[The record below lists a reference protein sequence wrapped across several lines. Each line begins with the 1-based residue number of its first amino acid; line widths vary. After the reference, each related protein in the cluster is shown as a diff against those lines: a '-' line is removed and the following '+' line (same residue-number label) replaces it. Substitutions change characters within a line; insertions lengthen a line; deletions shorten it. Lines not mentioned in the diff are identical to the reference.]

1 MRRFASRAD
10 AMLRSRILLSGISTR
25 AVRAFPMTSRTR
37 FLITAALV
45 CHLLLAPSLV
55 TSQLPSSSLP
65 NSASLLRYEDVTWNA
80 VTQELD
86 GPMVKL
92 HQKAEIHYG
101 TYILYADE
109 ITYNRDTGDSTLDG
123 HVVLDGGPNDE
134 HIKANRG
141 SYNVRSESGRFES
154 VTGTTGLRLKAS
166 RLMLTSS
173 NPFAF
178 TGKVV
183 VKTGPDHYLV
193 YDGTITTCQLPRP
206 KWQFYA
212 REVEVEVGGNARIYR
227 STFRL
232 EGVPVLFFPFA
243 THPIQKRPRQS
254 GFLIPSVGHSS
265 TKGYTAGESVF
276 WAINPSMDALLG
288 AQYYSKRGWAPEG
301 EFRAQPG
308 DSSFVD
314 VNFFSVLD
322 RLQGKDYQ
330 GGADVRLSAEG
341 NFAHH
346 LRAVANVDYLSSYV
360 FRLAFTDAFTQA
372 VNSEVNSTA
381 FLSNATNG
389 FFFNGSTQR
398 YEDYEGTTNGNV
410 ISILHAPSVTTS
422 SVDHALW
429 RLPFYW
435 SYDAAADSLERSDPP
450 FSIGSGSSEVM
461 EHFSTGGIVGRFDLN
476 PTLSLPL
483 HLHGWSFRPAFSLR
497 DTIYTKQL
505 VTSIVGG
512 IEVESPL
519 SNAIN
524 RKVLEGSAELR
535 PPAIDRVFDGQFL
548 GRKWKHV
555 IEPRLTYN
563 YVTGVNN
570 FASILRFDERDIL
583 SDTNEVEYSV
593 VNRLYSKRVAAQ
605 PDDCSPAGMPTLLV
619 GGAPGQN
626 RIPWQRYEP
635 TNETACRAQP
645 QVREVI
651 TWELAQKYFIDPTF
665 GGALVPGRPNVFAS
679 TIDLTGISFLTE
691 ARRLSPL
698 ISRLRVQTSTRTD
711 IEWDADY
718 DFKSGHINN
727 STALLNYRIGEF
739 TLGGGNAFLRVL
751 SDTLPSNPTPVTATS
766 YNQFR
771 AVVGYGQPNKRGF
784 SAASNVGFDGGIGA
798 LQYSSA
804 QAAYNW
810 DCCGVNV
817 EYRRFN
823 LGSVRDENQLRF
835 TFALANIGAFGNLRR
850 QERLF

>member
-1 MRRFASRAD
+1 
-10 AMLRSRILLSGISTR
+10 
-25 AVRAFPMTSRTR
+25 
-37 FLITAALV
+37 
-45 CHLLLAPSLV
+45 
-55 TSQLPSSSLP
+55 
-65 NSASLLRYEDVTWNA
+65 
-80 VTQELD
+80 
-86 GPMVKL
+86 MVKL
-92 HQKAEIHYG
+92 HGNAEIHFG
-101 TYILYADE
+101 TYILYGDE
-109 ITYNRDTGDSTLDG
+109 ITYNRDTGDSTMDG
-123 HVVLDGGPNDE
+123 HVILDGGPNDE
-134 HIKANRG
+134 HIKASHG
-141 SYNVRSESGRFES
+141 TYNVRSESGRFEI
-154 VTGTTGLRLKAS
+154 VTGTTGLRLKET
-166 RLMLTSS
+166 RLILTSS
-173 NPFAF
+173 SPFAF

-193 YDGTITTCQLPRP
+193 YDGTITTCELPRP

-212 REVEVEVGGNARIYR
+212 HEADVEVGDNAKIYR

-243 THPIQKRPRQS
+243 THPVQKRPRQS

-308 DSSFVD
+308 DASFVD

-322 RLQGKDYQ
+322 RLQGAQYQ
-330 GGADVRLSAEG
+330 GGADVRLTAEG
-341 NFAHH
+341 NFAHNF
-346 LRAVANVDYLSSYV
+346 RGVANIDYLSSYV
-360 FRLAFTDAFTQA
+360 FRLAFTDVFTQA

-381 FLSNATNG
+381 FLSNATQG
-389 FFFNGSTQR
+389 FFYNGSMQR
-398 YEDYEGTTNGNV
+398 YQDYEGTTNGDV
-410 ISILHAPSVTTS
+410 ISILHAPSFTTS
-422 SVDHALW
+422 SVDHALGHS
-429 RLPFYW
+429 PFYW
-435 SYDAAADSLERSDPP
+435 SYDAAFDGLERSDPP
-450 FSIGSGSSEVM
+450 LNATIPP
-461 EHFSTGGIVGRFDLN
+461 FSTGGLVGRFDLS
-476 PTLSLPL
+476 PSVSLPL
-483 HLHGWSFRPAFSLR
+483 HFHGWSFRPEFSLR

-505 VTSIVGG
+505 LTSTVGG
-512 IEVESPL
+512 MELESTL
-519 SNAIN
+519 SDAVN
-524 RKVLEGSAELR
+524 RKVLKGSVEVR
-535 PPAIDRVFDGQFL
+535 PPALDRVFGHEFME
-548 GRKWKHV
+548 RKWKHV
-555 IEPRLTYN
+555 IEPRVVYN

-570 FASILRFDERDIL
+570 FANILRFDERDIL
-583 SDTNEVEYSV
+583 SDTDEVEYSV
-593 VNRLYSKRVAAQ
+593 VNRLYSKRTTEE
-605 PDDCSPAGMPTLLV
+605 PDDCGPPGMPTLVV
-619 GGAPGQN
+619 GGAPAQS

-635 TNETACRAQP
+635 AKETTCRARP
-645 QVREVI
+645 QVREVV

-691 ARRLSPL
+691 ARRFSPL
-698 ISRLRVQTSTRTD
+698 ISRLRFQTSNRTD
-711 IEWDADY
+711 VEWDVDY

-727 STALLNYRIGEF
+727 STALLNYRIGPF

-771 AVVGYGQPNKRGF
+771 AVFGYGQPNKRGF
-784 SAASNVGFDGGIGA
+784 SAATNIGLDGGVGT

-810 DCCGVNV
+810 DCCGINI

-823 LGSVRDENQLRF
+823 LGTVRDENQLRF